1 MNSNKQYDP
10 KILRKLQLSEL
21 SVFKD
26 FIKICEENNLQYF
39 LFAGCAIGVERHQG
53 FIPWDDD
60 IDISMPRA
68 DYEKLIASFPKNGR
82 YKILDHR
89 TSKDYFNNFVK
100 VIDTNTKIVD
110 NRNDKTYESGLFID
124 IFPMDRFD
132 DMKAVDKTYNLES
145 FKLLS
150 FSKHC
155 NIVYGDSVIKDMI
168 RSVCWFFLKP
178 VSPTFFAKKIDK
190 ASAKYTKDNGK
201 YIGLLASK
209 FKEKEVLDFDPFK
222 EIIDMPFEGV
232 TLKGP
237 KEYDK
242 LLRQYYG
249 DYMQLPPVEKQV
261 NPHELDAYMK

>member
-1 MNSNKQYDP
+1 
-10 KILRKLQLSEL
+10 
-21 SVFKD
+21 
-26 FIKICEENNLQYF
+26 
-39 LFAGCAIGVERHQG
+39 
-53 FIPWDDD
+53 
-60 IDISMPRA
+60 
-68 DYEKLIASFPKNGR
+68 
-82 YKILDHR
+82 
-89 TSKDYFNNFVK
+89 
-100 VIDTNTKIVD
+100 
-110 NRNDKTYESGLFID
+110 
-124 IFPMDRFD
+124 MDRFD

-249 DYMQLPPVEKQV
+249 DYMQLPPVEKQE